1 MLILTYRGNL
11 SKLLRVTYNILNN
24 LYSLLGK

>member
-11 SKLLRVTYNILNN
+11 SKLLGVIYNVLDN
-24 LYSLLGK
+24 LYSLLDK

>member
-11 SKLLRVTYNILNN
+11 SKLLGVIYNALDN

>member
-1 MLILTYRGNL
+1 MLILIYKGGL
-11 SKLLRVTYNILNN
+11 PKLLEVTYNILNN